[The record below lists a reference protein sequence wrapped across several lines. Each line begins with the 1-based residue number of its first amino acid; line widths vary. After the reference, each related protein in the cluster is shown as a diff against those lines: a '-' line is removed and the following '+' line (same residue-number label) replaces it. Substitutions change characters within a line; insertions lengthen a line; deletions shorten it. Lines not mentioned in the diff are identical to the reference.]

1 MEKKDEKFESRK
13 VGERKEEKFES
24 KKEKDTG

>member
-1 MEKKDEKFESRK
+1 MEKKEEKFESRK